1 MMTVKRFLA
10 LAGLA
15 MMLHARSVRAGRD
28 ETDAAPE
35 AEAEQATSP
44 YYDTGRF
51 YFYFESGDGFI
62 LDDHLIDDVH
72 FDEPNDFDLVL
83 GGGGGYNI
91 SDHWGVELQGHGVE
105 SDVRS
110 DSMGKL
116 EEYSNITI
124 VPAARFRW
132 PMYGGRFV
140 PFLTAGVGWSINADN
155 DQHDPRVKIT
165 ADDSTIVGT
174 IAAGAEYF
182 LSPNVAVGLTLHSF
196 IFPDQDVNIV
206 ERDAQNRIVRDQN
219 GTFNQTSLAVLA
231 HVRVFPGAAGTPGD
245 SSMLRWLLADHGPF
259 DTDDRRY
266 YLYLL
271 GGHTAMFDHDFGD
284 GVELADPGDF
294 NATLGGGAGVNFD
307 RHWGAEVQF
316 FNAAPNLNA
325 TPFGKFSEIDNTT
338 FLLLGRFRWPF
349 LGGRLVPYVT
359 AGLGAG
365 TFDLNDSRTVV
376 DVPTEQGTAVTAK
389 SPTLTVQ
396 ATTVAAEAGIGVE
409 YFLNHHVSIGVALP
423 VYIYPD
429 LPTTIQRGNQPPVG
443 GHANFSGIAPQLQ
456 VKAYLN

>member
-1 MMTVKRFLA
+1 METVKRLVL
-10 LAGLA
+10 LAGVALL
-15 MMLHARSVRAGRD
+15 LHARPVRAGRD
-28 ETDAAPE
+28 ETTTPPE
-35 AEAEQATSP
+35 AEETAAP

-51 YFYFESGDGFI
+51 YFYFESGNAFI
-62 LDDHLIDDVH
+62 LNDHLIDDVH
-72 FDEPNDFDLVL
+72 LTESNGVDLVL
-83 GGGGGYNI
+83 GGAGGYNI

-105 SDVRS
+105 SDVVS
-110 DSMGKL
+110 TSMGKL

-132 PMYGGRFV
+132 PMYDGRFV
-140 PFLTAGVGWSINADN
+140 PFITAGVGWSINADN
-155 DQHDPRVKIT
+155 DQHEPRIKIT
-165 ADDSTIVGT
+165 ADDSTIVGA

-196 IFPDQDVNIV
+196 IFPDQDVNITI
-206 ERDAQNRIVRDQN
+206 RDAQNRVVHDQN
-219 GTFNQTSLAVLA
+219 GSFNQSSLALLA
-231 HVRVFPGAAGTPGD
+231 HVRVFPGAPGSPGD
-245 SSMLRWLLADHGPF
+245 MSLRRFLFADHGPF

-266 YLYLL
+266 YLYLF
-271 GGHTAMFDHDFGD
+271 GGHTAQFDHGFGD

-294 NATLGGGAGVNFD
+294 NATLGGGAGVNLD
-307 RHWGAEVQF
+307 RHWGVEAQF

-325 TPFGKFSEIDNTT
+325 SPLGKFSEIDNIT

-349 LGGRLVPYVT
+349 LGGRLVPYAT
-359 AGLGAG
+359 AGVGAG

-376 DVPTEQGTAVTAK
+376 DIPTEQGTAVTAR

-396 ATTVAAEAGIGVE
+396 ATTVAAQAGVGVE
-409 YFLNHHVSIGVALP
+409 YFLNHYLSVGVALP
-423 VYIYPD
+423 VYIYPN
-429 LPTTIQRGNQPPVG
+429 LPTTVQRGNYPAVG